1 MEAVPKVYKLSVKE
15 TALIKIVDFIAEVCM
30 WQLFNQ
36 SFSSVGL
43 IPHGS
48 VAVNGTL
55 HCN

>member
-55 HCN
+55 L